1 MNPPLRPKL
10 AGSLILTRPAG
21 GSVEILM
28 GRRSAK
34 HAFMPDR
41 YVFPGGRADRAD
53 AYAPLAADLP
63 RPVLGCMTKTMPENR
78 ARAVA
83 VASVRETAEETG
95 YLLASPAEIR
105 SRNAAWSPFRQ
116 HGVAPDLSPLRLVAR
131 AITPPGRV
139 RRFDAWFF
147 HADASALREERVE
160 ITDPELEDILWVP
173 FEKTGDL
180 PLPHVTRF
188 VLHELD
194 RQLKDAKAQP
204 RHIRELARK
213 VRIDPL

>member
-10 AGSLILTRPAG
+10 AGSLIVTRPAG
-21 GSVEILM
+21 DSVEILM
-28 GRRSAK
+28 GRRSAR

-53 AYAPLAADLP
+53 AYVPFAADLP
-63 RPVLGCMTKTMPENR
+63 RPVLERMSSTLSERR

-83 VASVRETAEETG
+83 AAAVRETAEETG
-95 YLLASPAEIR
+95 YLLASPGEIR
-105 SRNAAWSPFRQ
+105 TRHAAWSPFRQ
-116 HGVAPDLSPLRLVAR
+116 HGLAPDLSPLRLIAR

-147 HADASALREERVE
+147 HTEADRLSEQRVE
-160 ITDPELEDILWVP
+160 ITDPELEDVCWVP
-173 FEKTGDL
+173 FAETGDL

-188 VLHELD
+188 VLAELE
-194 RQLKDAKAQP
+194 RQLKDPAAGP

>member
-10 AGSLILTRPAG
+10 AGSLIVTRPAG
-21 GSVEILM
+21 SSIEVLM

-53 AYAPLAADLP
+53 AYAPVASDLS
-63 RPVLGCMTKTMPENR
+63 RPVLTQMTRTLPERR

-83 VASVRETAEETG
+83 AAAVRETAEETG
-95 YLLASPAEIR
+95 YLVASPAEMR
-105 SRNAAWSPFRQ
+105 SRHAAWTPFRQ
-116 HGVAPDLSPLRLVAR
+116 HGLAPDLSPLRLIAR

-147 HADASALREERVE
+147 QTDASALSEERVD

-173 FEKTGDL
+173 FDQTGDL
-180 PLPHVTRF
+180 PLPQVTRF
-188 VLHELD
+188 VLAELE
-194 RQLKDAKAQP
+194 RQLGSRHAGP
-204 RHIRELARK
+204 RHIRELAKK
-213 VRIDPL
+213 VRIEPL